1 MIAISD
7 AVLVAVSI
15 TILGAGVYR
24 WQSNVE
30 AAELAQLRSGPAL
43 QTQQRPAA
51 VPAEQNII
59 ASTREPIA
67 NTASTDGSSGS
78 VNSTGSSTSVV
89 PADQSGQTAASTS
102 TGSEIDAGASQ
113 LFGSHTVSSGDTL
126 GEIATRY
133 GTSVNALQEINNIN
147 GSLIFVGQ
155 QINYPLPA
163 N

>member
-43 QTQQRPAA
+43 QTQQRP
-51 VPAEQNII
+51 
-59 ASTREPIA
+59 
-67 NTASTDGSSGS
+67 GS